1 MQNFGK
7 EIHNKFIKKFN
18 IKKIPGEVD
27 ILYTNKT
34 IKYLKYVKW
43 FPGLKMV
50 AIGNSIS
57 MNAGTIDSDIDL
69 FIVTSP
75 DSMWVNRILFTIF
88 FQVLNVRKTKNKHAG
103 RFCLSFFA
111 TTNGLNFKDW
121 KIEDDIYLYFWIIYL
136 KPILSYDNTYE
147 LFINQNKSWA
157 IFDEYIK
164 IINNNK
170 NYIKY
175 K

>member
-1 MQNFGK
+1 MQNFWK

-18 IKKIPGEVD
+18 IKKIPWEVD

-43 FPGLKMV
+43 FPWLKMV
-50 AIGNSIS
+50 AIWNSIS
-57 MNAGTIDSDIDL
+57 MNAWTIDSDIDL

-88 FQVLNVRKTKNKHAG
+88 FQVLNVRKTKNKHAW

-111 TTNGLNFKDW
+111 TTNWLNFKDW